1 MKEEQYSLNPQK
13 QKICLHACIMIN
25 DHDNDHKH
33 HHHLDHNADGE
44 VGLEVEALLTCQES
58 IFPPVAK
65 WPPTFQQGQNGFRK
79 L

>member
-1 MKEEQYSLNPQK
+1 
-13 QKICLHACIMIN
+13 MIN

-65 WPPTFQQGQNGFRK
+65 WPPGFQQQGQNGFRK